1 MAHHGSCPAAM
12 TSIRK
17 RGRQRDLLDEHA
29 QGNYE
34 PEAELVELGVWR
46 ERARRNGATTTGGAT
61 GSADPVRARELQP

>member
-1 MAHHGSCPAAM
+1 MDHHGSCLAAM

-17 RGRQRDLLDEHA
+17 KGWQRDLLGEHA

-34 PEAELVELGVWR
+34 PKAALVELGVWR
-46 ERARRNGATTTGGAT
+46 ERARRNGATMTGGAP